1 MTEDSALT
9 WWWLNVLN
17 RRRFDALSHLFGD
30 LDTALEALD
39 FEMLRQMGVRELY
52 AQQTMKRLEVFDP
65 PKVRHRMSV
74 LGVSLCSIEDEVYP
88 AQLREIA
95 DPPIFLSWIGDISIL
110 EHPCIAVVGTRRMSP
125 YGRRVVETFVPA
137 FARSSLVTVSG
148 LALGIDAAVAKDT
161 MEAGGKTVAALGH
174 GLSTI
179 YPKANERLA
188 AKIVANGGLLLSEF
202 PLDVQPDT
210 YTFPA
215 RNRIIAGLSLG
226 TLVAEAPASSGA
238 IITAELALE
247 YGRDVFAV
255 PGPIFDEHAVGC
267 HKLIAD
273 GHARLVTIPTDVL
286 RELGIIASPDSPR
299 PLFTAASPEQQSVYD
314 ALSGMPQTMD
324 DLVPRT
330 KLDAPRVGTA
340 LTMMELAGVVKN
352 VGGGQWVRL

>member
-30 LDTALEALD
+30 LDTALESLD
-39 FEMLRQMGVRELY
+39 FDMLRDMGVRETY
-52 AQQTMKRLEVFDP
+52 AEETLKRLSAVHP
-65 PKVRHRMSV
+65 PNVRERMKT
-74 LGVSLCSIEDEVYP
+74 LGVSLCSIEDEIYP

-95 DPPIFLSWIGDISIL
+95 DPPIFLSYIGDISIL
-110 EHPCIAVVGTRRMSP
+110 QHPCIAVVGTRRMSP

-161 MEAGGKTVAALGH
+161 MDAGGKTVAALGH
-174 GLSTI
+174 GLSAI

-188 AKIVANGGLLLSEF
+188 AKIIAGGGLLLSEF
-202 PLDVQPDT
+202 PLDLQPDT

-226 TLVAEAPASSGA
+226 TLVAEAPSSSGA

-267 HKLIAD
+267 HRLIAD
-273 GHARLVTIPTDVL
+273 GHARLVTSPTDVL
-286 RELGIIASPDSPR
+286 KELGIIASPDRPR
-299 PLFTAASPEQQSVYD
+299 PIFQAATPEQQCIYD

-330 KLDAPRVGTA
+330 KLDAPSIGTA
-340 LTMMELAGVVKN
+340 LTLMELTGVVRN
-352 VGGGQWVRL
+352 VGSGQWVRA